1 MVVGEGFID
10 HQEDDA
16 GQEGQSQDDED
27 GHLEE
32 GQKAHDG
39 PQRQAADGGTT

>member
-1 MVVGEGFID
+1 MIIGEGFID

-32 GQKAHDG
+32 RHETHHE
-39 PQRQAADGGTT
+39 PQRMCVFVCL